1 MKKSPLSVRL
11 GAACLAMAA
20 IGASG
25 VGAASPAGAAGVKP
39 HRITVDPLIHKVN
52 INPNKVTFS
61 CQSNPIDFSNGAPRC
76 YQPSQI
82 QRAYNVTPLLRDGKD
97 GRGRT
102 IVIVDAY
109 DQPYIRTDLNIFNRT
124 FDLKKANFRKVAPQ
138 GVPAFDINDP
148 NQVGWAEET
157 TLDVLWAHAIAPGA
171 KIVLVQAKSNQ
182 DADILAAT
190 QFAIAHH
197 LGDVLSQSFGEAE
210 QCVDPAIARAQH
222 QMFVKAK
229 NQHWTVFASSG
240 DSGAAQPDCTTDGAV
255 LSASTPASDPLVTG
269 VGGTTLNADGVT
281 GVYQGE
287 TAWTEVF
294 GCNPPAVDP
303 SDVNCSGGGFSTLF
317 PKPDFQDGLVP
328 GSARGVPDVS
338 YNAGVNG
345 GVLTHCAV
353 CNVTIGLAPNDPTFF
368 LFGGTS
374 AGTPQWSAVAAIADQ
389 VAHHRI
395 GDINPTLYRLARN
408 PSSYAA
414 SFHDVTTGNNDVAEL
429 GGFGYQ
435 AGPGWDPVTGLGTPN
450 AAHLVRRLAH

>member
-1 MKKSPLSVRL
+1 
-11 GAACLAMAA
+11 MAA

-255 LSASTPASDPLVTG
+255 LSASTPRLRPVGDGCRRDDAQRGRSDRRLPGRDRVDRGLRLQPAGGRPERRELQRWRLQHPVPEAGLPGRPGAGIGSGCAGRLVQRGRQRRCAHALRRVQRDHRARAERPDVLPLRRHERGDAAVVG
-269 VGGTTLNADGVT
+269 HRGDRRPGGT
-281 GVYQGE
+281 
-287 TAWTEVF
+287 
-294 GCNPPAVDP
+294 PPD
-303 SDVNCSGGGFSTLF
+303 
-317 PKPDFQDGLVP
+317 
-328 GSARGVPDVS
+328 R
-338 YNAGVNG
+338 
-345 GVLTHCAV
+345 
-353 CNVTIGLAPNDPTFF
+353 
-368 LFGGTS
+368 
-374 AGTPQWSAVAAIADQ
+374 
-389 VAHHRI
+389 
-395 GDINPTLYRLARN
+395 
-408 PSSYAA
+408 
-414 SFHDVTTGNNDVAEL
+414 
-429 GGFGYQ
+429 
-435 AGPGWDPVTGLGTPN
+435 
-450 AAHLVRRLAH
+450 